1 MAESQNPKDTTTGDH
16 RPPPPTIPIGGLS
29 PTVEKMFGAL
39 ADGSDETKEDYFSEL
54 EAKRASQPG
63 AP

>member
-1 MAESQNPKDTTTGDH
+1 MAERKEHDGMTPGDQAPPRQ
-16 RPPPPTIPIGGLS
+16 RPIRIGLS

-54 EAKRASQPG
+54 EAKRASQPDT
-63 AP
+63 P

>member
-1 MAESQNPKDTTTGDH
+1 MAESQDRDDMTSDDH
-16 RPPPPTIPIGGLS
+16 PPLSPSIRIGLS

-39 ADGSDETKEDYFSEL
+39 ADETNEAKEDYFSEL

>member
-1 MAESQNPKDTTTGDH
+1 MAEPQECDDMMPGDKQS
-16 RPPPPTIPIGGLS
+16 PPPVRTGLS

-39 ADGSDETKEDYFSEL
+39 ADGADEAKEDYFSEL
-54 EAKRASQPG
+54 EAKRASQPT